1 MPSVADYTVLRDG
14 SFDLIE
20 TESFELPPWSAPSN
34 FVAGT
39 NKARPIIMYKARP
52 LPNSPFSPFAKINV
66 RDKFGA
72 VSFDTVTLRGD
83 TVHSLFECIQGD
95 DIESTIVNTFFEFRC
110 LQGKVRISDV
120 VLWYQV
126 NV

>member
-1 MPSVADYTVLRDG
+1 MPSVTDYTVLRDG
-14 SFDLIE
+14 TFDL
-20 TESFELPPWSAPSN
+20 TEGQEFELPGWQQPSN

-39 NKARPIIMYKARP
+39 NLARPLIMYKARP

-66 RDKFGA
+66 RHKFA
-72 VSFDTVTLRGD
+72 NISFDTVTLRGD
-83 TVHSLFECIQGD
+83 TVHTLYEAIQGNQ
-95 DIESTIVNTFFEFRC
+95 IGGIVNTVFEFRC

-126 NV
+126 HL